1 MNVIKSLSNRL
12 RAARQEMPDSYAH
25 FNYIFVHIP
34 KTAGIGISLSLN
46 GVWHGHCM
54 LRQYQLMVNRRKF
67 LKMFKFSFVRD
78 PIDRFVSTGNFI
90 VQGGR
95 AGIGN
100 ADCVR
105 LNDEYQISVEGI
117 DAFVEKLD
125 ASRLPFHFIPQH
137 RWLERRDGQLGVDF
151 IGRVEEIE
159 KDYAFIASRLG
170 LSGRKLIHRNRSG
183 RVLLDD
189 SRAFD
194 RNDLSNSSVDRLR
207 LLCDRDYRLFDY

>member
-1 MNVIKSLSNRL
+1 MNVIKKISNRL
-12 RAARQEMPDSYAH
+12 LAPRKEIPGSYVH

-54 LRQYQLMVNRRKF
+54 LRQYQLMVNQGKF
-67 LKMFKFSFVRD
+67 LEMFKFSFVRD
-78 PIDRFVSTGNFI
+78 PIDRFVSTVNFI

-100 ADCVR
+100 ADCMQ
-105 LNDEYQISVEGI
+105 LNDEYQISAEGI

-125 ASRLPFHFIPQH
+125 VLRLPFHFIPQH

-159 KDYAFIASRLG
+159 KDYAFIADRLG
-170 LSGRKLIHRNRSG
+170 LSGRKLIHRNRSNPDC
-183 RVLLDD
+183 VSDVKKF
-189 SRAFD
+189 S
-194 RNDLSNSSVDRLR
+194 RNDLEQPTIDKLR
-207 LLCDRDYRLFDY
+207 LIYDRDYRLFDY